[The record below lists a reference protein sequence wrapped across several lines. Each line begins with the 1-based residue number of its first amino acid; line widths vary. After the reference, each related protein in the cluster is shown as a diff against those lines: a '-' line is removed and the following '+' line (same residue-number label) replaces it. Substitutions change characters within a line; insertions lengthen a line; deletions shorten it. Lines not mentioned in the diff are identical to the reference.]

1 MAPREDPGYTKL
13 LLLVGEIAGDVKN
26 VLTHQTR
33 QDDRIDRNE
42 ARQSEVNDEV
52 RKRIVALEKFKGK
65 LLGIAVVIPLV
76 LSLVWFILERFNHG

>member
-1 MAPREDPGYTKL
+1 MAPREDPGYNRL

-26 VLTHQTR
+26 ILTHQTR

-52 RKRIVALEKFKGK
+52 RKRIIALEKFKGK
-65 LLGIAVVIPLV
+65 MLGIALVIPLV
-76 LSLVWFILERFNHG
+76 MTLVWFIAERFT

>member
-26 VLTHQTR
+26 ILTHQSR

-42 ARQSEVNDEV
+42 ARQGETNEDM
-52 RKRIVALEKFKGK
+52 RKRIIALEKFKGK
-65 LLGIAVVIPLV
+65 MLGIALVIPLV
-76 LSLVWFILERFNHG
+76 VSLLWFILERFT